1 MTILRIQRD
10 LATGGQDGKPEKE
23 NRVLMIGIWISAATI
38 ARFAVAGS
46 LMTLM
51 AGGQS
56 APKAARTI
64 VEETSYFAL
73 PGKAEDVYRVR
84 LHASDV
90 LEQLGLP
97 RGHVLRR
104 QGNSDTLPDV
114 MWLMEYPDE
123 AGHQRSLKTRLES
136 PEFKAVRDEMKTL
149 ISHAD
154 LGIWEQN

>member
-1 MTILRIQRD
+1 MS
-10 LATGGQDGKPEKE
+10 
-23 NRVLMIGIWISAATI
+23 GIWISAATI
-38 ARFAVAGS
+38 AKFAVAGS

-64 VEETSYFAL
+64 VEQTSFAL
-73 PGKAEDVYRVR
+73 TGKAEDVYRVR

-90 LEQLGLP
+90 LEKLGLP

-123 AGHQRSLKTRLES
+123 AGHPHSTVAEGFALSDTAFPLPLHRATRR
-136 PEFKAVRDEMKTL
+136 A
-149 ISHAD
+149 
-154 LGIWEQN
+154 

>member
-1 MTILRIQRD
+1 MS
-10 LATGGQDGKPEKE
+10 
-23 NRVLMIGIWISAATI
+23 GIWISAATI

-64 VEETSYFAL
+64 VAQTSYFAL

-90 LEQLGLP
+90 LEKLGLP

-123 AGHQRSLKTRLES
+123 AGHQRSLKVRLES

>member
-1 MTILRIQRD
+1 MS
-10 LATGGQDGKPEKE
+10 
-23 NRVLMIGIWISAATI
+23 GIWISAAKI

-46 LMTLM
+46 
-51 AGGQS
+51 
-56 APKAARTI
+56 
-64 VEETSYFAL
+64 
-73 PGKAEDVYRVR
+73 
-84 LHASDV
+84 
-90 LEQLGLP
+90 
-97 RGHVLRR
+97 

-136 PEFKAVRDEMKTL
+136 PEFKAVRNETKTL

>member
-1 MTILRIQRD
+1 MS
-10 LATGGQDGKPEKE
+10 GS
-23 NRVLMIGIWISAATI
+23 WISVATI

-64 VEETSYFAL
+64 EQTSYFAL

-84 LHASDV
+84 LHVSDV
-90 LEQLGLP
+90 LEKLGLP

-104 QGNSDTLPDV
+104 QGNSETLPDPRRNATCTNPRDSCR
-114 MWLMEYPDE
+114 WE
-123 AGHQRSLKTRLES
+123 A
-136 PEFKAVRDEMKTL
+136 P
-149 ISHAD
+149 
-154 LGIWEQN
+154 

>member
-1 MTILRIQRD
+1 MSGIL
-10 LATGGQDGKPEKE
+10 
-23 NRVLMIGIWISAATI
+23 ISAAAI
-38 ARFAVAGS
+38 ARFAGAGS

-51 AGGQS
+51 VGGQS
-56 APKAARTI
+56 APKAGSTI
-64 VEETSYFAL
+64 VEQTSYFAL

-90 LEQLGLP
+90 LEKLGLP

-104 QGNSDTLPDV
+104 QGNSETLPDV
-114 MWLMEYPDE
+114 MWLVEYPDE
-123 AGHQRSLKTRLES
+123 AAHQRSLKIRLES